1 MSAQPPLDP
10 KDFRQA
16 LGMFATGVTIVT
28 ARAADGTP
36 VGITAN
42 SFNSVS
48 LQPPMVLWSLARNAR
63 SLPVFEAAEHWN
75 VHILA
80 NDQEGLSNRF
90 ARVGEDKFSGLALDA
105 SAHGAPLIPGCSAR
119 FQCRTAFRYDG
130 GDHIIFVGEVL
141 AYDRSDAP
149 PLLYVTGGYA
159 LAARKAG
166 AVSTEADAPPPDAP
180 YSEDLLGYLL
190 GRAHYQFMAGF
201 RRTLNEQQLG
211 DAEFFVLSL
220 LSVRDGLSAAEIA
233 EHIAYTGI
241 DIGSVALRSMVD
253 RALLAPGSETPA
265 RYRLSS
271 TGRDAILHV
280 LAAAKSVEE
289 ALADRLGPAEI
300 VALRNLLKR
309 AILAS
314 DPGLPKLWSAAPL
327 PAPSPPARPT
337 PDAPVNPISATR
349 PAAPG

>member
-1 MSAQPPLDP
+1 MFDP
-10 KDFRQA
+10 RDFRQA

-63 SLPVFEAAEHWN
+63 SLPVFEAAEFWN

-80 NDQEGLSNRF
+80 NDQEPLSNRF
-90 ARVGEDKFSGLALDA
+90 ARAGEDKFAGIALDA
-105 SAHGAPLIPGCSAR
+105 GERDVPLIPGCSAR

-141 AYDRSDAP
+141 AYDRSERP

-166 AVSTEADAPPPDAP
+166 AVSTEPEATIPEAP

-190 GRAHYQFMAGF
+190 GRAHFQFMAGF
-201 RRTLNEQQLG
+201 RRTLSERQLS
-211 DAEFFVLSL
+211 DPDFFVLSL
-220 LSVRDGLSAAEIA
+220 LSVRDGLSAAEVA
-233 EHIAYTGI
+233 EHVAYTGV
-241 DIGSVALRSMVD
+241 DIGSVALRSLVD
-253 RALLAPGSETPA
+253 RGLLERSLAPDA
-265 RYRLSS
+265 RYVL
-271 TGRDAILHV
+271 TAAGRDAILHV

-289 ALADRLGPAEI
+289 VLIDRLGVAEV
-300 VALRNLLKR
+300 VALRNLLKG

-314 DPGLPKLWSAAPL
+314 DPGLPKLWSAQPRA
-327 PAPSPPARPT
+327 AGGGPP
-337 PDAPVNPISATR
+337 
-349 PAAPG
+349 PGR

>member
-1 MSAQPPLDP
+1 MDSAPNFDP

-48 LQPPMVLWSLARNAR
+48 MHPPMVLWSLARNAR
-63 SLPVFEAAEHWN
+63 SLPAFEAAEYWN

-80 NDQEGLSNRF
+80 NDQEPLSNRF
-90 ARVGEDKFSGLALDA
+90 AKAGEDKFGGLELDA
-105 SAHGAPLIPGCSAR
+105 GVNPAPLIPGCSAR
-119 FQCRTAFRYDG
+119 FQCRTAFRYEG
-130 GDHIIFVGEVL
+130 GDHIIFVGEVMH
-141 AYDRSDAP
+141 YDRSARA

-166 AVSTEADAPPPDAP
+166 AVSTEAAATLGDTP

-190 GRAHYQFMAGF
+190 GRAHFQFMAGF
-201 RRTLNEQQLG
+201 RRTLNERRLS
-211 DAEFFVLSL
+211 DADFFVLSL

-233 EHIAYTGI
+233 AHIAYTGI
-241 DIGSVALRSMVD
+241 DIGSVALRSLAD
-253 RALLAPGSETPA
+253 RGLLDAAALAEGRHVLSEAGS
-265 RYRLSS
+265 
-271 TGRDAILHV
+271 DAILHV
-280 LAAAKSVEE
+280 LAAAKSVE
-289 ALADRLGPAEI
+289 AGLADRLGESEI

-314 DPGLPKLWSAAPL
+314 DPGLPKLWAGAAAP
-327 PAPSPPARPT
+327 
-337 PDAPVNPISATR
+337 D
-349 PAAPG
+349 AAPR